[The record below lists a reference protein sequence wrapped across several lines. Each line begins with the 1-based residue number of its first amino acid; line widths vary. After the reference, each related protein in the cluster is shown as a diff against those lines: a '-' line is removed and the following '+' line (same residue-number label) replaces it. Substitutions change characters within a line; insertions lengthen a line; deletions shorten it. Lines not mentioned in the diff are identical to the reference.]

1 MKKIITGI
9 WLLASTLFAFAQKGQ
24 QKIENILFEK
34 GLHQNQVEC
43 LVILHNQADISAAY
57 RLETK
62 EEKAEFVFSSLKNH
76 AQKSQTHIV
85 DFLEK
90 EKIEYRKFLIVNVLQ
105 VKTSI
110 ENLRKL
116 AEMPEVAAIADNPWL
131 HFQEPIT
138 MSLASNE
145 GARTTEWGIQKIKA
159 DSVWLQGN
167 KGQGAVIGGQDT
179 GYQWNHPALKKA
191 YRGTIDSTTT
201 DHNYN
206 WHDAIHDKSPLSKDS
221 LNPCGFNIKA
231 PCDDQQHGTH
241 TMGTMVGDDGLGNQ
255 IGVAPAARWIACRN
269 MERGNGSP
277 ATYIEGF
284 EWFLAP
290 TNSEGKNPNPKKAP
304 HVINNSWYCSPEEGC
319 NSAAVSAIM
328 EIAVKNLKASGV
340 VVVISAGNFGS
351 NCGTVAEAA
360 SSFESALTVGAT
372 NIDDNIGGFSSRG
385 PKIFG
390 TWKTNYIKPNV
401 SAPGVDI
408 RSCVPGNQFVSG
420 WSGTS
425 MAGPHVAGVVAL
437 MITANPKLA
446 GKVELIEDII
456 ENTAVKLLST
466 DTCGGLKPNVTP
478 NFTFGYGRIDAFA
491 AVKKAKNF
499 TTNTNEII
507 DNTWFNIYPNPANEV
522 LNISSKNNQGDIE
535 ITVYDAFGKRVL
547 FQNEKNKSN
556 IQLNVSSLQIGSYFY
571 EIKNG
576 QIWSRGKFI
585 KL

>member
-9 WLLASTLFAFAQKGQ
+9 CLLASTFLAFAQKGQ

-62 EEKAEFVFSSLKNH
+62 EEKAEFVFSTLKNH

-138 MSLASNE
+138 MPLASNE

-179 GYQWNHPALKKA
+179 GYQWDHPALKKA
-191 YRGTIDSTTT
+191 YRGTIDSTTA

-206 WHDAIHDKSPLSKDS
+206 WHDAIHGKSPLSKDS

-437 MITANPKLA
+437 MISANPKLA

-499 TTNTNEII
+499 TINTHEII

-522 LNISSKNNQGDIE
+522 LNIASKNNQGDIE

-556 IQLNVSSLQIGSYFY
+556 IQLNISSLQIGSYFY
-571 EIKNG
+571 EIKKEQNF
-576 QIWSRGKFI
+576 SRGKFI

>member
-1 MKKIITGI
+1 MLKIPLSFA
-9 WLLASTLFAFAQKGQ
+9 LLICTFFAFAQKGQ
-24 QKIENILFEK
+24 SKIEAILFEK
-34 GLHQNQVEC
+34 GLHQKQVEC
-43 LVILHNQADISAAY
+43 LVILHEQADISAAA

-62 EEKAEFVFSSLKNH
+62 DEKAEFVFSTLKKH
-76 AQKSQTHIV
+76 AQKTQLRLV
-85 DFLEK
+85 DFFEK
-90 EKIEYRKFLIVNVLQ
+90 EKIEYRKFLIVNAFQ
-105 VKTSI
+105 VKTNI

-116 AEMPEVAAIADNPWL
+116 ADIPEVAAIADNPWV
-131 HFQEPIT
+131 HFQEPV
-138 MSLASNE
+138 SAPSASDE
-145 GARTTEWGIQKIKA
+145 GARTTVWGIQKIKA

-167 KGQGAVIGGQDT
+167 KGQAAVIGGQDT
-179 GYQWNHPALKKA
+179 GYQWDHPALEKS
-191 YRGTIDSTTT
+191 YRGTIDSTKA

-221 LNPCGFNIKA
+221 LNPCGFNLKA

-255 IGVAPAARWIACRN
+255 IGVAPEARWIACRN

-290 TNSEGKNPNPKKAP
+290 TDSEGKNPNPKKAP

-390 TWKTNYIKPNV
+390 NWKTNYIKPNV
-401 SAPGVDI
+401 SAPGLDI
-408 RSCVPGNQFVSG
+408 RSCVPGNQFANG
-420 WSGTS
+420 WNGTS

-437 MITANPKLA
+437 IITANPKLA
-446 GKVELIEDII
+446 GKVETIEDII
-456 ENTAVKLLST
+456 ETTATKLFTT
-466 DTCGGLKPNVTP
+466 DTCGGLQPNVTP
-478 NFTFGYGRIDAFA
+478 NFTFGFGRIDAFA

-499 TTNTNEII
+499 VTNTNEIV
-507 DNTWFNIYPNPANEV
+507 DNTLFNVYPNPANEL
-522 LNISSKNNQGDIE
+522 LNITSKDNQGDIE
-535 ITVYDAFGKRVL
+535 ITVYDALGKKVL

-556 IQLNVSSLQIGSYFY
+556 IQLNISSLQIGSYFY
-571 EIKNG
+571 EIKKE
-576 QIWSRGKFI
+576 QTFSRGKFI